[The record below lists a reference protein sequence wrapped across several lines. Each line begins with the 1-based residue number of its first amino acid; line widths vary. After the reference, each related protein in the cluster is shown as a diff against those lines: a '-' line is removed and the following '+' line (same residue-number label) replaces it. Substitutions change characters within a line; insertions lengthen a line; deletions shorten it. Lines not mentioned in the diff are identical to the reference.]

1 MIRSALLALDNSS
14 SSKIAL
20 DMAIALCQRYA
31 EKNDGRTDTI
41 HLSGVAI
48 VDLPGIKAPTSVP
61 IGAGAYKKQ
70 RDETLVKEAQERMEQ
85 ILKEFDERCQAEN
98 IPHTCIPS
106 EGLPYEQIERHAL
119 SHDVILIGKE
129 TNFHYETSENI
140 GATMRKL
147 LVDNARPVIV
157 YPDTMPDNHRVVIAY
172 DGSNPAA
179 HALQLWTLLEIYG
192 PQTEIHLVSISAEE
206 ATAHARLDEAA
217 QFLKFHGLTATKHAI
232 LKTKSIVELLADK
245 VAELSPR
252 MVILGAYGRGGFK
265 ETLFGSST
273 NKMLETANCPLFL
286 YK

>member
-1 MIRSALLALDNSS
+1 MIRSALLALDNSP

-20 DMAIALCQRYA
+20 EMAITLCQRYA
-31 EKNDGRTDTI
+31 EKNNGQTDAV
-41 HLSGVAI
+41 HLSGVAV

-61 IGAGAYKKQ
+61 IGAGAYKKH
-70 RDETLVKEAQERMEQ
+70 RDETLIKEAQERMET
-85 ILKEFDERCQAEN
+85 ILEEFEQRCTAAG
-98 IPHTCIPS
+98 IPHTSIPS
-106 EGLPYEQIERHAL
+106 EGLPYEQIERHSL
-119 SHDVILIGKE
+119 SHDVIMIGKE

-179 HALQLWTLLEIYG
+179 HALQIWTLLEIRS
-192 PQTEIHLVSISAEE
+192 PHTDVHIVSISGEE
-206 ATAHARLDEAA
+206 EKANARLKEAA
-217 QFLKFHGLTATKHAI
+217 DYLQFHGVNSTLHPI
-232 LKTKSIVELLADK
+232 LKTKSIVDHLAEK
-245 VAELSPR
+245 VSELSPR

-273 NKMLETANCPLFL
+273 NRMLESANCPLFL

>member
-1 MIRSALLALDNSS
+1 MIRSALLALDNSP
-14 SSKIAL
+14 SSKIAVE
-20 DMAIALCQRYA
+20 MAIALCQRYA
-31 EKNDGRTDTI
+31 EKHNGRTDAI
-41 HLSGVAI
+41 HLSGVAV

-70 RDETLVKEAQERMEQ
+70 RDETLLKEAQERMEQ
-85 ILKEFDERCQAEN
+85 ILHAFEQRCLAEN
-98 IPHTCIPS
+98 IPYSCIPS

-129 TNFHYETSENI
+129 TNFHFETSEYV
-140 GATMRKL
+140 GATVRKL

-157 YPDTMPDNHRVVIAY
+157 YPDQLPNNHRVVIAY

-192 PQTEIHLVSISAEE
+192 PQTEIHLVSVSGEE
-206 ATAHARLDEAA
+206 AKAHERLDEAA
-217 QFLKFHGLTATKHAI
+217 KFLEFHGLTATKHAI
-232 LKTKSIVELLADK
+232 LKTKSVVELLAEK

-265 ETLFGSST
+265 EAFFGSST

>member
-1 MIRSALLALDNSS
+1 MIRSALLALDNSP

-20 DMAIALCQRYA
+20 DMAISLCQRYV
-31 EKNDGRTDTI
+31 EKNNGRTDTI
-41 HLSGVAI
+41 HLSGVAV

-70 RDETLVKEAQERMEQ
+70 RDETLLKEAQERMEQ
-85 ILKEFDERCQAEN
+85 ILQEFEQRCQADN
-98 IPHTCIPS
+98 IPYSCIPS

-129 TNFHYETSENI
+129 TNFHFETSEYV
-140 GATMRKL
+140 GATVRKL

-157 YPDTMPDNHRVVIAY
+157 YPDQLPDNHRVMIAY

-192 PQTEIHLVSISAEE
+192 PQTEIHLVSISGEETKAHERLEE
-206 ATAHARLDEAA
+206 AAK
-217 QFLKFHGLTATKHAI
+217 FLEFHGLTATKHAI
-232 LKTKSIVELLADK
+232 LKTKSVVELLAEK

-265 ETLFGSST
+265 ETFFGSST